1 MTSNRTPRRL
11 IEVDLPIARISEHAR
26 KDKFGSI
33 STLHIWWARRPLAAC
48 RAVLCAALWPD
59 PADEHCPA
67 AFREAAARVMSDFA
81 QRVFPPEPTQESRR
95 LQSPDHSTASGLA
108 VWKQWAQRGGNR
120 RRKKSPRCSCTPLVL
135 REALFNFIAEFAIR
149 ENSSVPAFLQT
160 SRALTVAAHE
170 ALTGFVGMRPLVA
183 DPFAGGGAIPLEAL
197 RIGADSFASDLNPVP
212 VLLNRVL
219 LELIPKFGATL
230 PQTIRHWG
238 EWVGQQ
244 LQSELGEYY
253 PTRPGGQQPLNYLWA
268 RTIRCEG
275 PVCGSEVPLLRSLWL
290 ASKAEKQVALQ
301 LVPRRD
307 ESRVDLQIIARRD
320 DIWRDVANPDV
331 VIEAPSFAGTVKGGS
346 VTCPCCGYTTP
357 VARVRKQLATR
368 QGGSR
373 DARLLCVVEANRDGP
388 GKIFRLPRDGDI
400 KAIQRATTR
409 LEMLA
414 QETPFGLS
422 AIPDEPTPQDGTGSK
437 GGGYRTRKYGV
448 TTYGDFFNTR
458 QLVQHLTLSA
468 VLRRLRAECFQSLPF
483 DEADA
488 VQTIIALTANRQIDR
503 DSAFCRWNPQS
514 QSSAYTFGRQAIPML
529 WDFVESPALYAP
541 GGWMTCLNNTCKTIQ
556 DLAEVLK
563 NTGNGQAM
571 FASATEHPLPDE
583 ACACIVTDPPYYDS
597 VPYAELSDFFFVWLK
612 RSLGTTSLISQ
623 FPQLTR
629 RDVECV
635 VNLNEGKDKAY
646 FQRVMT
652 ECMAEAR
659 RICMPTGIAVVVFA
673 HKSTAGWET
682 QLQAMIDAG
691 WMVTASW
698 PLDTEMAH
706 RLRALNSA
714 ALTSSIH
721 LVCRPRS
728 AWSVEVVGE
737 WRDVLSE
744 LPRRI
749 HEWMPRLAAE
759 GVVGADAIFA
769 CLGPALEIFSRFTRV
784 EKANGEA
791 ATLREYLECVWAAV
805 SNEALALIFSDVDA
819 AAFEPDAR
827 LTAMWLWTLGG
838 DSTSAN
844 DTTAA
849 SVDDDDHADSDE
861 AESASSGSG
870 AVGGFTLE
878 FDAARKIA
886 QGLGVQLEQ
895 CRSLVEVKGDKARLR
910 PVSERVPLLMTTAQK
925 FDVET
930 HALVTLRAAV
940 TVLDR
945 VQCAMLLFG
954 TNQGDELK
962 RFLIDERVGQEA
974 RFWMLADN
982 LSKLY
987 PSGTDERR
995 WVEGILARKK
1005 SLGL

>member
-1 MTSNRTPRRL
+1 M
-11 IEVDLPIARISEHAR
+11 
-26 KDKFGSI
+26 
-33 STLHIWWARRPLAAC
+33 
-48 RAVLCAALWPD
+48 
-59 PADEHCPA
+59 
-67 AFREAAARVMSDFA
+67 
-81 QRVFPPEPTQESRR
+81 
-95 LQSPDHSTASGLA
+95 
-108 VWKQWAQRGGNR
+108 
-120 RRKKSPRCSCTPLVL
+120 L
-135 REALFNFIAEFAIR
+135 REALLNFIAEFSIR
-149 ENSSVPAFLQT
+149 ENSRVPVFVQT

-170 ALTGFVGMRPLVA
+170 ALTGFEGMRPLVA

-230 PQTIRHWG
+230 PETLTHWG

-244 LQSELGEYY
+244 LQSELAEFY
-253 PTRPGGQQPLNYLWA
+253 PLSPDGQRALNYLWA

-275 PVCGSEVPLLRSLWL
+275 PACGIEIPLLRSLWL
-290 ASKAEKQVALQ
+290 SSKANKQVALQ
-301 LVPRRD
+301 FVPQRE
-307 ESRVDLQIIARRD
+307 ESSIELRIIARRD
-320 DIWRDVANPDV
+320 EVWRDVANPDV
-331 VIEAPSFAGTVKGGS
+331 VIESPSFTGTVNGGS

-357 VARVRKQLATR
+357 VARVREQLKTR
-368 QGGSR
+368 RGGSR
-373 DARLLCVVEANRDGP
+373 DARLLCVVEASSERT
-388 GKIFRLPRDGDI
+388 GKTFRLPRDSDLL
-400 KAIQRATTR
+400 AIQRATAR
-409 LEMLA
+409 LEVLA
-414 QETPFGLS
+414 KETPFGFS

-448 TTYGDFFNTR
+448 TTYGDFFNAR

-468 VLRRLRAECFQSLPF
+468 VLRRLRESCFQCLPAE
-483 DEADA
+483 EADA

-529 WDFVESPALYAP
+529 WDFVESPALFAP
-541 GGWMTCLNNTCKTIQ
+541 GGWKACLTNTCKTIH

-563 NTGNGQAM
+563 NTGSGQAL

-583 ACACIVTDPPYYDS
+583 ACSCIVTDPPYYDS

-652 ECMAEAR
+652 ECMTEAR
-659 RICMPTGIAVVVFA
+659 RICMPTGMAVVVFA
-673 HKSTAGWET
+673 HKSTSGWET

-728 AWSVEVVGE
+728 VRAGEVIGE

-749 HEWMPRLAAE
+749 HDWMPRLAAE
-759 GVVGADAIFA
+759 GIVGADAIFA
-769 CLGPALEIFSRFTRV
+769 CLGPALEIFSRFTHV
-784 EKANGEA
+784 EKANGDV
-791 ATLREYLECVWAAV
+791 ATLREYLEFVWAAV
-805 SNEALALIFSDVDA
+805 SNEALALIFSDADA
-819 AAFEPDAR
+819 TGFESDAR

-838 DSTSAN
+838 GCVSL
-844 DTTAA
+844 
-849 SVDDDDHADSDE
+849 DE
-861 AESASSGSG
+861 ASTVNFDDECLDDSVETNAGSAANG
-870 AVGGFTLE
+870 AVGVFTLE

-886 QGLGVQLEQ
+886 QGLGVQLDQ
-895 CRSLVEVKGDKARLR
+895 CRSLVAVKGEKVRLR
-910 PVSERVPLLMTTAQK
+910 SVSERAPLLMTSTQ
-925 FDVET
+925 
-930 HALVTLRAAV
+930 HAEIVPRSVVAFPASA

-945 VQCAMLLFG
+945 VHCAMWLFG

-962 RFLIDERVGQEA
+962 RFLIDERVGHEA
-974 RFWMLADN
+974 RFWTLADN

-987 PSGTDERR
+987 PPGTDERR